1 MNQKSIVYSFIMIG
15 FCLLLSSC
23 KGDGS
28 KANSEPTMPEINTK
42 NLEMMPPPQQ
52 PNLGFFPTWT
62 KNAVIYEVNLRQYT
76 PEGTIAAFEKQIPRL
91 ADMGVDVLWFM
102 PMHPISKTKRKG
114 KLGSYYAVA
123 DYRAVN
129 PDYGTMQEFIRMVK
143 KAHDNNMKVIIDWVP
158 NHTGW
163 DHPWIKL
170 HPQYYTKGKDGK
182 ITDPIDPSTGEPW
195 GWTDVADLD
204 YSNTDMRKAMLDD
217 MEYWVKKAGIDGF
230 RQDVAHG
237 VPTDFWIEYR
247 KRMMKYPQLFHL
259 AEAEIP
265 DHRNMELFHASYG
278 WSFHHLLNEIASG
291 EKGASEIKKW
301 YDEDRKKFVRGF
313 HMHFTS
319 NHDEN
324 SWSGTE
330 YERMGP
336 MVKLMAVLTATFDG
350 TTLIY
355 SGQEEP
361 LKKRLEFFEKDV
373 IPFKNYQLMD
383 FYKDLI
389 LAKHSCPALWNGPF
403 GVEPEFIRTDDD
415 MLIFKKENKGKT
427 AIVALNFK
435 KEPAKYTLPLDISNM
450 VEVMSGRLSNYNKGE
465 EINIDAYGYQV
476 FTSF

>member
-1 MNQKSIVYSFIMIG
+1 MNQKSIVYSLFIVLTCFI
-15 FCLLLSSC
+15 LASC
-23 KGDGS
+23 KGDVN
-28 KANSEPTMPEINTK
+28 KEATVDTMPAVNK
-42 NLEMMPPPQQ
+42 KHMEMMPPPEQ
-52 PNLGFFPTWT
+52 PNNGFYPSWV

-76 PEGTIAAFEKQIPRL
+76 PEGTIEAFSAHIPRL
-91 ADMGVDVLWFM
+91 VDMGVDVLWFM
-102 PMHPISKTKRKG
+102 PMHPISQARKKG

-129 PDYGTMQEFIRMVK
+129 PEFGTLDDFKKMVR
-143 KAHDNNMKVIIDWVP
+143 KAHDAGLKVIIDWVP

-170 HPQYYTKGKDGK
+170 HPQFYTKGKDGE

-204 YSNTDMRKAMLDD
+204 YSNANMRKAMLDA
-217 MEYWVKKAGIDGF
+217 MEFWVTKAGIDGF

-237 VPTDFWIEYR
+237 VPLDFWVEYR
-247 KRMMKYPQLFHL
+247 KRMMKYPLLFHL
-259 AEAEIP
+259 AEAETP
-265 DHRNMELFHASYG
+265 EHRNQELFHASYG

-291 EKGASEIKKW
+291 EKGASEIQKW
-301 YDEDRKKFVRGF
+301 YEEDRKKFIRGF

-336 MVKLMAVLTATFDG
+336 MAQLMAVLTITFDG
-350 TTLIY
+350 TPLIY

-373 IPFKNYQLMD
+373 IPFQHFRMMD
-383 FYKDLI
+383 FYKKLI

-403 GVEPEFIRTDDD
+403 GVEPEFLRADDD
-415 MLIFKKENKGKT
+415 MLIFRKQNKGKE
-427 AIVALNFK
+427 AIVALNFN
-435 KEPAKYTLPLDISNM
+435 KEPAEYTLPIDVTNM
-450 VEVMSGRLSNYNKGE
+450 VEVVSGRLSNFNKNEPRSIEGF
-465 EINIDAYGYQV
+465 GYHV
-476 FTSF
+476 YTSF

>member
-1 MNQKSIVYSFIMIG
+1 MKLQYIVYSLILGTFLM
-15 FCLLLSSC
+15 LSSC
-23 KGDGS
+23 K
-28 KANSEPTMPEINTK
+28 SEATKVKSESTMAAVNEQNK
-42 NLEMMPPPQQ
+42 DMMPPPQQ
-52 PNLGFFPTWT
+52 PNLGFYPTWL

-76 PEGTIAAFEKQIPRL
+76 PEGTIAAFEKEIPRL
-91 ADMGVDVLWFM
+91 VDMGIDVLWFM
-102 PMHPISKTKRKG
+102 PIHPISKVKRKG
-114 KLGSYYAVA
+114 ELGSPYSVA

-129 PDYGTMQEFIRMVK
+129 PEFGTLRDFRRMVK

-163 DHPWIKL
+163 DHKWIKL

-182 ITDPIDPSTGEPW
+182 ITDPIDYNTGEPW

-204 YSNTDMRKAMLDD
+204 YSNKDMRKAMLDD
-217 MEYWVKKAGIDGF
+217 MEFWVTKMGIDGF

-237 VPTDFWIEYR
+237 VPLDFWVEYR

-259 AEAEIP
+259 AEAEVP
-265 DHRNMELFHASYG
+265 EHRNQELFHTTYG

-301 YDEDRKKFVRGF
+301 YDEDRQKFVRGF

-336 MVKLMAVLTATFDG
+336 MVNLMAVLTMTFDG
-350 TTLIY
+350 TPLVY

-361 LKKRLEFFEKDV
+361 LKKRLEFFKKDL
-373 IPFKNYQLMD
+373 IPFKNYRKMD
-383 FYKDLI
+383 FYKKII

-403 GVEPEFIRTDDD
+403 GVEPEFLRSDDD
-415 MLIFKKENKGKT
+415 MLIFRKVNKGKE
-427 AIVALNFK
+427 AIVVLNFN
-435 KEPAKYTLPLDISNM
+435 KEPAEYTLPVDVNNM
-450 VEVMSGRLSNYNKGE
+450 VEVMSGRLSTFNKGE
-465 EINIDAYGYQV
+465 ARNIDGYGYQV

>member
-1 MNQKSIVYSFIMIG
+1 MSLKSTIYSLLIIG
-15 FCLLLSSC
+15 TCVLLSSC
-23 KGDGS
+23 KSDS
-28 KANSEPTMPEINTK
+28 TKESTASNMPAVNEQNK
-42 NLEMMPPPQQ
+42 DMMPAPEQA
-52 PNLGFFPTWT
+52 NLGFYPSWV

-76 PEGTIAAFEKQIPRL
+76 PEGTIEAFSDHIPRL

-102 PMHPISKTKRKG
+102 PMHPISKARRKG

-123 DYRAVN
+123 DYRKVN
-129 PDYGTMQEFIRMVK
+129 PEFGNMADFRKMVK
-143 KAHDNNMKVIIDWVP
+143 KAHDANMKVIIDWVP

-163 DHPWIKL
+163 DHTWINL
-170 HPQYYTKGKDGK
+170 HPQFYTKGKDGE

-217 MEYWVKKAGIDGF
+217 MEFWVTNAKIDGF

-237 VPTDFWIEYR
+237 VPLDFWVEYR
-247 KRMMKYPQLFHL
+247 KRMMKYPHLFHL

-265 DHRNMELFHASYG
+265 EHRNQELFHASYG

-301 YDEDRKKFVRGF
+301 YDEDRKKFIRGF

-336 MVKLMAVLTATFDG
+336 MAKMMAALTLTFDG
-350 TTLIY
+350 TPLIY

-373 IPFKNYQLMD
+373 IPFKNYRMMD
-383 FYKDLI
+383 FYKKII
-389 LAKHSCPALWNGPF
+389 LAKHSNPALWNGPF
-403 GVEPEFIRTDDD
+403 GVEPEFLKADDD
-415 MLIFKKENKGKT
+415 MLIFRKVNKGKE
-427 AIVALNFK
+427 AIVVFNFN
-435 KEPAKYTLPLDISNM
+435 KEPSDYTLPIDVTNM
-450 VEVMSGRLSNYNKGE
+450 IEINSGKLNNFNKGE
-465 EINIDAYGYQV
+465 TRSIEGYGFHIYA
-476 FTSF
+476 SF